1 MMKMT
6 LCVLLSSIFSMGVIA
21 KPHPIQFSIPG
32 SKVVTAIP
40 EKTRDFAIAVP
51 SDPQTYI
58 YDKEEDY
65 YKGYQCSYFAVTRK
79 KAGWDCMRHY
89 EILANGCIPYFVD
102 MDKCDE
108 DTMPFLPKDLIRE
121 AMNLKG
127 VSYLHI
133 DHEVFDKEKYYT
145 ILNQLLEHTRKY
157 LTTEQMAKYVLKT
170 ISYQGTGKILYLSLD
185 PFPDYLRCL
194 MLIGFKDLYG
204 AQVVDYPK
212 LAHVYTTCPYDK
224 NLLYGKGISY
234 SGFLPDLA
242 VDRSNIL
249 QRIQAKEFDLIV
261 YGSIHRGVPFYE
273 IVKNLYEPSKIVYL
287 CGEDEH
293 QCQYVNLP
301 NFFLRESA
309 FLHQGKQHV
318 QQVINSEVK

>member
-1 MMKMT
+1 MKIM
-6 LCVLLSSIFSMGVIA
+6 LSVFLSGIYATGLFA
-21 KPHPIQFSIPG
+21 HPHPIQFSIPG

-40 EKTRDFAIAVP
+40 EKTRDFAIAIP
-51 SDPQTYI
+51 GDPQTYI

-65 YKGYQCSYFAVTRK
+65 YKGYQCSYFAVTAK

-89 EILANGCIPYFVD
+89 EILANGCIPYFID
-102 MDKCDE
+102 LDKCDS
-108 DTMPFLPKDLIRE
+108 DTMPFLPKELIRE

-133 DHEVFDKEKYYT
+133 DHEIFDKERYFT

-157 LTTEQMAKYVLKT
+157 LTCEQMARYLLKT
-170 ISYQGTGKILYLSLD
+170 INYQGSGKILYLSLD

-212 LAHVYTTCPYDK
+212 LAHIYTTCPYDK
-224 NLLYGKGISY
+224 NLLYGRGISY
-234 SGFLPDLA
+234 SGFLPDLT

-261 YGSIHRGVPFYE
+261 YGSIHRGVPFHE
-273 IVKNLYEPSKIVYL
+273 IVKNLYETSKIVYL
-287 CGEDEH
+287 CGEYDHE
-293 QCQYVNLP
+293 CPYVNFP

-309 FLHQGKQHV
+309 FLHRGKQHP
-318 QQVINSEVK
+318 QQVVNTEVK